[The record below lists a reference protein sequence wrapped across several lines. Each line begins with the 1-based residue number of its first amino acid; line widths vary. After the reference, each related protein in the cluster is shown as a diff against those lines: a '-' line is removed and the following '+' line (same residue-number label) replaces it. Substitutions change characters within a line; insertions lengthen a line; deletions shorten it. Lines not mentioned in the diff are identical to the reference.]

1 METGSKTVCS
11 SDTIHLRENRRV
23 HWALNLEEVLYFTP
37 ETESKNVQ
45 SLMKKL
51 KIKTRILKN
60 ISPAFCDR
68 DIVRKLHGRITRIVE
83 RISTGHCDYEMNAED
98 ATTFDKYWNDLFEFY
113 GPCKTD
119 FEKAISG
126 NIFMLSIQE

>member
-11 SDTIHLRENRRV
+11 SDKIHLRENRRV

-37 ETESKNVQ
+37 EAESKNVQ
-45 SLMKKL
+45 SLMKKQ

-60 ISPAFCDR
+60 ISPTFCDR

-98 ATTFDKYWNDLFEFY
+98 ATTFNKYWDELFEFY
-113 GPCKTD
+113 RPCKPD

-126 NIFMLSIQE
+126 KICMLSIQE

>member
-60 ISPAFCDR
+60 ISSAFCDR
-68 DIVRKLHGRITRIVE
+68 DIVRKLYYMDELPALWKEFQPDT
-83 RISTGHCDYEMNAED
+83 
-98 ATTFDKYWNDLFEFY
+98 AT
-113 GPCKTD
+113 
-119 FEKAISG
+119 
-126 NIFMLSIQE
+126 MR